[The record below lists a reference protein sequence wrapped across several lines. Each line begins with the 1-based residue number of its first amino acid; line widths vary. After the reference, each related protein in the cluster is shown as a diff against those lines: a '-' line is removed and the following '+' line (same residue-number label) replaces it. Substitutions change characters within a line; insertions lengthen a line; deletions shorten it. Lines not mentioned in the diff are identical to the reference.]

1 MNSYHLIAPRADLI
15 EERRPINY
23 FDRRQGTE
31 LVLRRIEELLKRK
44 CFYCHNCKHCTKF
57 QTYKK
62 EFTRNGFWTFNKHI
76 QFWDIFD
83 PDYHS
88 KKANF
93 EIRPIRY
100 PNFQGV

>member
-15 EERRPINY
+15 EEQRPINY

-44 CFYCHNCKHCTKF
+44 CFYCHNCEHCTKF

-62 EFTRNGFWTFNKHI
+62 EFTGNGFWTFNKHI